1 MCRGTSNDRS
11 RVDVSS
17 YSSGLRTNR
26 NGESTTL
33 VTSTKSWHTYEL
45 SLLFS
50 NTHSHYGLCN
60 MYPLQSSSPRTNH
73 NSEQTTTVTSTEAL
87 HSQ

>member
-11 RVDVSS
+11 RADVPS

-26 NGESTTL
+26 NGKSTTL
-33 VTSTKSWHTYEL
+33 VTSTESWHTYEL
-45 SLLFS
+45 SPLFS
-50 NTHSHYGLCN
+50 ITHSHYGRCN
-60 MYPLQSSSPRTNH
+60 MYPWQSSSLRTNH